1 LRGRQE
7 EEINGEGNREVLRD
21 LEGEEGGAKGVV
33 RGDGDA
39 PEPRGR
45 AFGSTA
51 VKKAGSARGRGIR
64 SVKEGKE
71 GERRHHCRSCSLSV
85 WVASGV
91 EAIQII
97 DEGGRIM
104 GVVKVAIAGGPKG
117 HGGGAESAIVKVG
130 VKLGKMRV
138 DREEIFVWIEANV
151 PIGNHEAI
159 ESLKDMVLVGAASR
173 FPMGETAASEG
184 YDPCPHVMPYGCK
197 ASVVSSIVV
206 RRGGVKRVEVNMGQ
220 RAMSAEAER

>member
-1 LRGRQE
+1 VAATFSRNTRGAKYCVKEGDEGLNSGIVRSGMKLQSMGAVHKVAIARSHKGVSERFGDSAAGGTASYVALPLRGRQE

-39 PEPRGR
+39 PEPRGG

-97 DEGGRIM
+97 DEGGRIV
-104 GVVKVAIAGGPKG
+104 GVV
-117 HGGGAESAIVKVG
+117 
-130 VKLGKMRV
+130 
-138 DREEIFVWIEANV
+138 
-151 PIGNHEAI
+151 
-159 ESLKDMVLVGAASR
+159 
-173 FPMGETAASEG
+173 
-184 YDPCPHVMPYGCK
+184 
-197 ASVVSSIVV
+197 
-206 RRGGVKRVEVNMGQ
+206 
-220 RAMSAEAER
+220 

>member
-1 LRGRQE
+1 VRRGGSVEGLNVDEDIGVRLIVVTEYYIGGVRDGVVLHPLVHGSLASVAATFSRNTRGAKYCVKEGDKGLNSGIVRSGMKPQSMGAVHKVAVAWSHKGVSERFGDSAAGGAASYVALPLRGRQE
-7 EEINGEGNREVLRD
+7 EEINGEGNREVLGD

-39 PEPRGR
+39 PEPRGG
-45 AFGSTA
+45 AFGSIA

-97 DEGGRIM
+97 DEGGRIV
-104 GVVKVAIAGGPKG
+104 GVV
-117 HGGGAESAIVKVG
+117 
-130 VKLGKMRV
+130 
-138 DREEIFVWIEANV
+138 
-151 PIGNHEAI
+151 
-159 ESLKDMVLVGAASR
+159 
-173 FPMGETAASEG
+173 
-184 YDPCPHVMPYGCK
+184 
-197 ASVVSSIVV
+197 
-206 RRGGVKRVEVNMGQ
+206 
-220 RAMSAEAER
+220 

>member
-1 LRGRQE
+1 M
-7 EEINGEGNREVLRD
+7 RD
-21 LEGEEGGAKGVV
+21 LKGEEGGAKGVV

-39 PEPRGR
+39 PEPRGG

-104 GVVKVAIAGGPKG
+104 GVVEVAIAGGPKG

-138 DREEIFVWIEANV
+138 DREEIFVQVEANV
-151 PIGNHEAI
+151 PIGNHEAF
-159 ESLKDMVLVGAASR
+159 ESLEDMVLVGAASR
-173 FPMGETAASEG
+173 FPI
-184 YDPCPHVMPYGCK
+184 DRK
-197 ASVVSSIVV
+197 SVV
-206 RRGGVKRVEVNMGQ
+206 
-220 RAMSAEAER
+220 